1 MWKQIMILGKVKS
14 VDLVNPVL
22 ESLISL
28 CAGMSYA
35 KACIRASDLHPGI
48 ALCVC
53 TSVETLFAGTRGAV
67 LFFSAKFSCKDMDGF
82 SCTSWKCACLHIFIL
97 LI

>member
-1 MWKQIMILGKVKS
+1 MMLGKVKS
-14 VDLVNPVL
+14 VDLVNPIL

-35 KACIRASDLHPGI
+35 KAHVRARDLHPRI

-53 TSVETLFAGTRGAV
+53 TSVETLFAGAHGAES
-67 LFFSAKFSCKDMDGF
+67 FFSQPSSHSRIWMVFHVPLENVLVSTFLFCQSKY
-82 SCTSWKCACLHIFIL
+82 T
-97 LI
+97 